1 MDTKKL
7 RQKILDLAIHG
18 KLVPQD
24 PNDEPAS
31 VLLERIRAEKELMI
45 KEGKIKRSKKASTSS
60 HTPHYEQVP
69 FEVPE
74 GWVWTTLGNIGT
86 WQAGGTPNRSNKE
99 YYGGNIPW
107 LKTGDLNDSFIISIP
122 ESITE
127 EAVSKSSAK
136 LNPKGS
142 VLMAMYGATIG
153 KLGILTFPAATN
165 QACCA
170 CIQYDAVVQMYLFYY
185 LMSQRSSF
193 IEKGGGG
200 AQPNISKEIIINT
213 TIPVPPLSEQSR
225 IVSQIDYWFS
235 IIEKIE
241 SAKVNLKTCID
252 QTKNKILT
260 LAIHGKLVPQ
270 DPNDEPAIELLKR
283 VNPNF
288 TPCDNAQYGKLPNGW
303 CEISF
308 DDIFNITMG
317 QSPDGCSINQQQGI
331 EFHQGKLM
339 FDNKYLR
346 KSDMFTAKPTKLAKP
361 NSLLL
366 CVRAP
371 VGVVNITQRE
381 ICIGRGLCSLE
392 PNEAINLDYAYYAL
406 TTYQS
411 DLESKS
417 TGSTFK
423 AISSS
428 IIRNEVFALPPIQEQ
443 HRVVAKIEVLFAQL
457 DSIAAAL

>member
-1 MDTKKL
+1 M
-7 RQKILDLAIHG
+7 
-18 KLVPQD
+18 
-24 PNDEPAS
+24 
-31 VLLERIRAEKELMI
+31 
-45 KEGKIKRSKKASTSS
+45 
-60 HTPHYEQVP
+60 
-69 FEVPE
+69 
-74 GWVWTTLGNIGT
+74 WTTLGNIGT

>member
-1 MDTKKL
+1 M
-7 RQKILDLAIHG
+7 
-18 KLVPQD
+18 
-24 PNDEPAS
+24 
-31 VLLERIRAEKELMI
+31 
-45 KEGKIKRSKKASTSS
+45 
-60 HTPHYEQVP
+60 
-69 FEVPE
+69 PE

-107 LKTGDLNDSFIISIP
+107 LKTGDLNDNFIISIP

-153 KLGILTFPAATN
+153 KLGILTFPATTN

-170 CIQYDAVVQMYLFYY
+170 CIQYDAVVQLYLFYY

-213 TIPVPPLSEQSR
+213 AIPVPPLSEQSR
-225 IVSQIDYWFS
+225 IVAQIDYWFS

-260 LAIHGKLVPQ
+260 IAIHGKLVPQ

-288 TPCDNAQYGKLPNGW
+288 TPCDNAHYPQLPKSW
-303 CEISF
+303 CLASLG
-308 DDIFNITMG
+308 DLC
-317 QSPDGCSINQQQGI
+317 SLCDGRKRI
-331 EFHQGKLM
+331 EEYLPYI
-339 FDNKYLR
+339 DVKYLR
-346 KSDMFTAKPTKLAKP
+346 KEKSTETISAGKYVSKG
-361 NSLLL
+361 SLLIL
-366 CVRAP
+366 VDGENSGEVFRAP
-371 VGVVNITQRE
+371 CNG
-381 ICIGRGLCSLE
+381 
-392 PNEAINLDYAYYAL
+392 
-406 TTYQS
+406 YQ
-411 DLESKS
+411 
-417 TGSTFK
+417 GSTFK
-423 AISSS
+423 QLVFNNNVHTEYLLLVIEMSRKMLRENKVGSAIPHLNKK
-428 IIRNEVFALPPIQEQ
+428 IFKAIPVHLPPYQEQ
-443 HRVVAKIEVLFAQL
+443 TRIVDEVTNLNKLL
-457 DSIAAAL
+457 DIIMEGL

>member
-1 MDTKKL
+1 M
-7 RQKILDLAIHG
+7 
-18 KLVPQD
+18 
-24 PNDEPAS
+24 
-31 VLLERIRAEKELMI
+31 
-45 KEGKIKRSKKASTSS
+45 
-60 HTPHYEQVP
+60 
-69 FEVPE
+69 
-74 GWVWTTLGNIGT
+74 WTTLGNIGT

-153 KLGILTFPAATN
+153 KLGILTFPATTN

-200 AQPNISKEIIINT
+200 AQPNISKEIIVNT
-213 TIPVPPLSEQSR
+213 AIPV
-225 IVSQIDYWFS
+225 
-235 IIEKIE
+235 
-241 SAKVNLKTCID
+241 KVNLKTFIE
-252 QTKNKILT
+252 QAKNKILT

-283 VNPNF
+283 VHPNF
-288 TPCDNAQYGKLPNGW
+288 TPCDNAQYRKLPDGW
-303 CEISF
+303 CGISF

-392 PNEAINLDYAYYAL
+392 PNAAIYLDYAYYAL

-423 AISSS
+423 AISGS

-443 HRVVAKIEVLFAQL
+443 HRIVAKIEVLFAQL
-457 DSIAAAL
+457 DNIAAAL